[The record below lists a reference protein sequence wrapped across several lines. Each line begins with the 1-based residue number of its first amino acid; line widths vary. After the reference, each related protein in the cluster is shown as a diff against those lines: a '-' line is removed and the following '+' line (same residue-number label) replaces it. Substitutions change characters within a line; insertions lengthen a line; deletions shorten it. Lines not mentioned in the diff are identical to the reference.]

1 MVKEMRMLKL
11 RRHRRRRQTSDL
23 ARLLVA
29 LDSVSGGRYAERR
42 RRTGFLSLGRG

>member
-1 MVKEMRMLKL
+1 MVKDMRMLSF
-11 RRHRRRRQTSDL
+11 RRHRRRRTTDL

-29 LDSVSGGRYAERR
+29 LDAVSGERHSARR